1 MKNIAIIGSGT
12 WGVALS
18 IHLAQLNNNVKMWS
32 FSEVEKDMIN
42 NERHCKFLPNAVI
55 PENVTCYTNFK
66 EVIDG
71 ADFILHVTPSKFT
84 RDTVKQYKEFVKPKK
99 QPIIICSKGFEE
111 ETMKT
116 LDEVVLD
123 EIPSARIGVLAGPS
137 HAEEVSVGIPTLLVI
152 ASKDELILKNIQ
164 NIFSSNIMRV
174 YTSRDVKGVEL
185 GGALKNIIAFCAG
198 LATGIKLGDNTF
210 AALVTRGLKEI
221 SKLGVEL
228 GGNKDTFY
236 GLTGLGDLIV
246 TCQSEHSRNRKAGK
260 LIGEGKT
267 LEETKK
273 IVGMTIE
280 SIDNIEVA
288 HNLAELHGIEMPI
301 LDAVYK
307 ILYDNLKPQEALDK
321 LMSRRK
327 KAE

>member
-18 IHLAQLNNNVKMWS
+18 IHLAKLNNNVKIWS
-32 FSEVEKDMIN
+32 FSEAERDFIN
-42 NERHCKFLPNAVI
+42 NERKCKFLPNAVI
-55 PENVTCYTNFK
+55 PESVICSTSYK

-84 RDTVKQYKEFVKPKK
+84 RDTVKQYKEYVNPKK

-116 LDEVVLD
+116 LDEVILD
-123 EIPSARIGVLAGPS
+123 EIPGARIGALAGPS
-137 HAEEVSVGIPTLLVI
+137 HAEEVSLAVPTLLVI
-152 ASKDELILKNIQ
+152 ASKDQLLLRDIQ
-164 NIFSSNIMRV
+164 NTFSCETMRV

-198 LATGIKLGDNTF
+198 LAAGINLGDNTF
-210 AALVTRGLKEI
+210 AALVTRGLKEL
-221 SKLGVEL
+221 SRLGVEL
-228 GGNKDTFY
+228 GGTKDTFY

-246 TCQSEHSRNRKAGK
+246 TCQSEYSRNRRAGK

-267 LEETKK
+267 LEEAKQ

-280 SIDNIEVA
+280 CIDNIEVA
-288 HNLAELHGIEMPI
+288 HNLAELHGVEMPI
-301 LDAVYK
+301 LDAVYNL
-307 ILYDNLKPQEALDK
+307 LYNGLKPQDALDQ
-321 LMSRRK
+321 LMTRDK